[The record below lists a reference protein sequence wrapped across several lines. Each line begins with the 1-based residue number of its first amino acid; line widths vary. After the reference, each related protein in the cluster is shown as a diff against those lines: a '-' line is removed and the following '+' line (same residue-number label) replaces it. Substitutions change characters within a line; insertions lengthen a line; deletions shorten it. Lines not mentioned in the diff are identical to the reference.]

1 MSVERLF
8 KESLVG
14 VLLVHSCLAISSSNV
29 TDLSALL
36 AFKSEIKLDPNNIL
50 GSNWTEAENFCN
62 WVGVTCSHRRQRVTA
77 LRLNDMGLQ
86 GTISPY
92 VGNLSFLHWLNLGN
106 NSFHGHVVPEIG
118 HLHRLRVLILQKNL
132 LEGVIPASIQHF
144 QKLQIISLTENEFT
158 GVIPK
163 WLSNL
168 PSLRVL
174 FLGGNNLTGTIP
186 PSLGNNSKLE
196 WLGLEQNHL
205 HGTIPNEIGNLQNL
219 KGINFFRNNFTGL
232 IPLTI
237 FNVSTLE
244 RILLE
249 QNFLSGTLPSTLGLL
264 LPNLKVLALGVNKL
278 SGVIPLY
285 LSNCSQ
291 LIYLDLEVNRFTGE
305 VPRNIGHSE
314 QLQTLILHGNQLTG
328 SIPREIG
335 SLTNLN
341 LLALSNN
348 NLSGAIP
355 STIKGMKSLQRL
367 YLDRNQLEESIPNE
381 MCLLRNLGEMSL
393 GNNKLSGSIPSCIEN
408 VSYLQILLL
417 DSNLLSSSIPSNL
430 WSLENLWSLDLSFNS
445 LGGSLHANM
454 RSMKMLQ
461 TMDLSWNRISGNIP
475 TILGAFESLSS
486 LNLSGNLFWGSIP
499 ESLGELIT
507 LDYMDLSHNNL
518 SGSIPKLLVALSHLR
533 HLNLSFNKLSGEIP
547 RDGCFENFTAASFL
561 ENQALCGQP
570 IFHVPPCQRHITQKS
585 KNKFLFKIFL
595 PCIASVPIL
604 VALVLL
610 MIKYRQSKVET
621 LNTVDV
627 APAVEHRMISYQ
639 ELRHATN
646 DFSEANILGVGSFG
660 SVFKGLLS
668 EGTLVAVK
676 VLNLQLEGA
685 FKSFD
690 AECKV
695 LARVRHR
702 NLVKVITSCSNPE
715 LRALVLQYMPNG
727 SLEKWLYSFNY
738 SLSLF
743 QRVSILLDV
752 ALALEY
758 LHHGQSEPVVHC
770 DLKPSNVLLDD
781 EMVAHVGD
789 FGIAKILA
797 ENKTVTQTKTL
808 GTLGYIAPEYGL
820 EGRVSSRGDI
830 YSYGIMLLEMVT
842 RKKPMDEM
850 FSEEMS
856 LRQWVKATIPNKIM
870 EVVDEN
876 LARNQDGGGAIATQ
890 EKLLAIM
897 ELGLEC
903 SRELPEE
910 RMDIKEVVVKLNKIK
925 SQLL

>member
-1 MSVERLF
+1 M
-8 KESLVG
+8 
-14 VLLVHSCLAISSSNV
+14 IS
-29 TDLSALL
+29 
-36 AFKSEIKLDPNNIL
+36 
-50 GSNWTEAENFCN
+50 
-62 WVGVTCSHRRQRVTA
+62 
-77 LRLNDMGLQ
+77 
-86 GTISPY
+86 
-92 VGNLSFLHWLNLGN
+92 
-106 NSFHGHVVPEIG
+106 
-118 HLHRLRVLILQKNL
+118 
-132 LEGVIPASIQHF
+132 
-144 QKLQIISLTENEFT
+144 
-158 GVIPK
+158 
-163 WLSNL
+163 
-168 PSLRVL
+168 
-174 FLGGNNLTGTIP
+174 
-186 PSLGNNSKLE
+186 
-196 WLGLEQNHL
+196 
-205 HGTIPNEIGNLQNL
+205 
-219 KGINFFRNNFTGL
+219 
-232 IPLTI
+232 
-237 FNVSTLE
+237 
-244 RILLE
+244 
-249 QNFLSGTLPSTLGLL
+249 
-264 LPNLKVLALGVNKL
+264 
-278 SGVIPLY
+278 
-285 LSNCSQ
+285 
-291 LIYLDLEVNRFTGE
+291 
-305 VPRNIGHSE
+305 
-314 QLQTLILHGNQLTG
+314 
-328 SIPREIG
+328 
-335 SLTNLN
+335 
-341 LLALSNN
+341 
-348 NLSGAIP
+348 
-355 STIKGMKSLQRL
+355 
-367 YLDRNQLEESIPNE
+367 
-381 MCLLRNLGEMSL
+381 
-393 GNNKLSGSIPSCIEN
+393 
-408 VSYLQILLL
+408 
-417 DSNLLSSSIPSNL
+417 
-430 WSLENLWSLDLSFNS
+430 
-445 LGGSLHANM
+445 M
-454 RSMKMLQ
+454 RMLQ
-461 TMDLSWNRISGNIP
+461 TMDLSWNRISGDIP

-499 ESLGELIT
+499 ESLGKLIT
-507 LDYMDLSHNNL
+507 VDYMDLSHNNL
-518 SGSIPKLLVALSHLR
+518 SGSIPKSLVALSHLR

-570 IFHVPPCQRHITQKS
+570 IFHVPPCQRRITQKS

-621 LNTVDV
+621 QYTVDA

-743 QRVSILLDV
+743 QRVSIMVDV

-808 GTLGYIAPEYGL
+808 GTLGYIAPGT
-820 EGRVSSRGDI
+820 S
-830 YSYGIMLLEMVT
+830 
-842 RKKPMDEM
+842 
-850 FSEEMS
+850 FS
-856 LRQWVKATIPNKIM
+856 P
-870 EVVDEN
+870 
-876 LARNQDGGGAIATQ
+876 
-890 EKLLAIM
+890 
-897 ELGLEC
+897 C
-903 SRELPEE
+903 YH
-910 RMDIKEVVVKLNKIK
+910 
-925 SQLL
+925 

>member
-1 MSVERLF
+1 MLMERLF
-8 KESLVG
+8 MGSLVG
-14 VLLVHSCLAISSSNV
+14 VLLLNSCLFISSSNF

-36 AFKSEIKLDPNNIL
+36 AFKSEIELDPNNIL
-50 GSNWTEAENFCN
+50 GSNWTDTENFCN
-62 WVGVTCSHRRQRVTA
+62 WVGVSCSTSRQRVTA
-77 LRLNDMGLQ
+77 LRKALFLL
-86 GTISPY
+86 TLVILPSLCLIFVTTVFTAIY
-92 VGNLSFLHWLNLGN
+92 V
-106 NSFHGHVVPEIG
+106 P
-118 HLHRLRVLILQKNL
+118 
-132 LEGVIPASIQHF
+132 PSIQHC
-144 QKLQIISLTENEFT
+144 QKLEVICLAGNEFT
-158 GVIPK
+158 GVIPQ

-168 PSLRVL
+168 TSLGDII
-174 FLGGNNLTGTIP
+174 LGQNNLTGTIP
-186 PSLGNNSKLE
+186 PSLGKISELPCGKQTHWVCNFQYLLPTRKFLVENS
-196 WLGLEQNHL
+196 
-205 HGTIPNEIGNLQNL
+205 
-219 KGINFFRNNFTGL
+219 
-232 IPLTI
+232 
-237 FNVSTLE
+237 
-244 RILLE
+244 
-249 QNFLSGTLPSTLGLL
+249 LSGTLPSTLGLW
-264 LPNLKVLALGVNKL
+264 LPNLEELGLGKNKL

-285 LSNCSQ
+285 LSNCSK
-291 LIYLDLEVNRFTGE
+291 LVYLDLAVNLFTGE
-305 VPRNIGHSE
+305 VPKNIGHLE
-314 QLQTLILHGNQLTG
+314 QLRTLGLEENQLMG
-328 SIPREIG
+328 PIPKGIG

-341 LLALSNN
+341 LLSLSNN
-348 NLSGAIP
+348 NPSGAIP
-355 STIKGMKSLQRL
+355 STIKAWKSLQRL
-367 YLDRNQLEESIPNE
+367 YLDGNQPEESIPNE
-381 MCLLRNLGEMSL
+381 ICLLRNLGEMGL
-393 GNNKLSGSIPSCIEN
+393 GNNKLSGSFPSCIGN
-408 VSYLQILLL
+408 L
-417 DSNLLSSSIPSNL
+417 SNLRIIFLWNL
-430 WSLENLWSLDLSFNS
+430 EDLWFLNLSFNS

-454 RSMKMLQ
+454 RALKMLQ

-475 TILGAFESLSS
+475 TILGAFGSLSC
-486 LNLSGNLFWGSIP
+486 LNLS
-499 ESLGELIT
+499 T
-507 LDYMDLSHNNL
+507 
-518 SGSIPKLLVALSHLR
+518 
-533 HLNLSFNKLSGEIP
+533 
-547 RDGCFENFTAASFL
+547 
-561 ENQALCGQP
+561 LCGQP
-570 IFHVPPCQRHITQKS
+570 IFQVPPCQSHITQKS
-585 KNKFLFKIFL
+585 KNKTLFKIFL

-604 VALVLL
+604 VALVLM

-743 QRVSILLDV
+743 QRVSIMLDV

-856 LRQWVKATIPNKIM
+856 LRQWVQATIPNKIM

-876 LARNQDGGGAIATQ
+876 LPRN
-890 EKLLAIM
+890 
-897 ELGLEC
+897 
-903 SRELPEE
+903 
-910 RMDIKEVVVKLNKIK
+910 
-925 SQLL
+925 

>member
-8 KESLVG
+8 MESLVG

-62 WVGVTCSHRRQRVTA
+62 WVGVSCSSRRQRVT
-77 LRLNDMGLQ
+77 LLSLGHMGLQ

-92 VGNLSFLHWLNLGN
+92 VGNLSFLVGLDLRN
-106 NSFHGHVVPEIG
+106 NSFHGHLIPEIS
-118 HLHRLRVLILQKNL
+118 HLKRLRKLILQLNM
-132 LEGVIPASIQHF
+132 LEGLIPESMQHC
-144 QKLQIISLTENEFT
+144 QKLQVISLAKNEFT
-158 GVIPK
+158 GVIPN
-163 WLSNL
+163 WLSYL
-168 PSLRVL
+168 PSLRAL
-174 FLGGNNLTGTIP
+174 YLGRNILTGTIP

-205 HGTIPNEIGNLQNL
+205 HGTIPSEIGNLQNL
-219 KGINFFRNNFTGL
+219 MGINFAKNNFTGL

-244 RILLE
+244 QILLE
-249 QNFLSGTLPSTLGLL
+249 QNSLSGTLPSTLGLL
-264 LPNLKVLALGVNKL
+264 LPNLKILGLGVNKL

-291 LIYLDLEVNRFTGE
+291 LIYLDLEDNRFTGE

-314 QLQTLILHGNQLTG
+314 QLQTLFLDGNQLTG

-367 YLDRNQLEESIPNE
+367 YLDGNQLEESIPNE
-381 MCLLRNLGEMSL
+381 VCLLRNLGEMSL

-408 VSYLQILLL
+408 VSYLQIMLL

-430 WSLENLWSLDLSFNS
+430 WSLENLRSLDLSFNS

-518 SGSIPKLLVALSHLR
+518 SGSIPKSLVALSHLR
-533 HLNLSFNKLSGEIP
+533 NLNLSFNKLSGEIP

-570 IFHVPPCQRHITQKS
+570 IFQVPPCQRHITQKS

-738 SLSLF
+738 CLSLF
-743 QRVSILLDV
+743 QRVSIMVDV

-876 LARNQDGGGAIATQ
+876 LPRNQDGGDAIATQ

-910 RMDIKEVVVKLNKIK
+910 RMDIKEVVVKWTCII
-925 SQLL
+925 

>member
-8 KESLVG
+8 MESLVG

-264 LPNLKVLALGVNKL
+264 LPNLKILALGVNKL

-570 IFHVPPCQRHITQKS
+570 IFHVPPCQ
-585 KNKFLFKIFL
+585 L
-595 PCIASVPIL
+595 PIL

-702 NLVKVITSCSNPE
+702 NLVKLITSCSNPE
-715 LRALVLQYMPNG
+715 LRALVLQYMTNG

-738 SLSLF
+738 CLSLF
-743 QRVSILLDV
+743 QRVSIMVDV

-876 LARNQDGGGAIATQ
+876 LPRNQDGGGAIATQ